1 MSNIDIGGRVLMRD
15 IEFHP
20 SLKLLSKNEELPIC
34 KIVATKSENPEPV
47 QV

>member
-1 MSNIDIGGRVLMRD
+1 MRD